1 MRLRRFT
8 LPCLLA
14 LSALFPL
21 PTQALRPDILYLGDG
36 KFIQVGPLRQLT
48 LGAHVKQFSYEP
60 LGAEVAVAGS
70 ETVGDTETLFVKTI
84 DVRSGHEMNRLTM
97 TAPAGDATAQY
108 RLVGWSGSGRYL
120 LVERWRPLKELTE
133 AAAQGLPASED
144 YLRWDLGADP
154 PSVSQVASLPL
165 PTGARATLTYV
176 RPSPDGRLV
185 FFGQEYRQTNPVT
198 KEDETRKLYW
208 LYEPEKNQARPLP
221 LPAGFTC
228 YGHWVD
234 AGHLRLSGDTATQRG
249 SEALDVMTGATAPD
263 TPAPKTKPASSLYP
277 NLTLDTEARALE
289 DKQATGA
296 QADSHILWLRRSAPG
311 KDPLSAAAAAVTSG
325 DDDPRPAWSPTGR
338 QIAYVT
344 HGDLCV
350 TDLTPPADIP
360 AERQA
365 VGLPLTCAEERA
377 LALVNIKNVDMAMFW
392 YSMRHADKFP
402 TAGEF
407 QAAIVS
413 NPDYAHDLHT
423 EAVHFVYHEPPDL
436 LRGHLEKQKELVIGE
451 FDLPCARVVLYGDG
465 QVKALPK

>member
-8 LPCLLA
+8 LPCLLTLLA
-14 LSALFPL
+14 SPL
-21 PTQALRPDILYLGDG
+21 PAHALRPDILYLGGG
-36 KFIQVGPLRQLT
+36 KFVQVAPLRQLT
-48 LGAHVKQFSYEP
+48 LGAHVTQFSYEP
-60 LGAEVAVAGS
+60 LGAEIAVAGS
-70 ETVGDTETLFVKTI
+70 ETVGDTETLFIKTI

-97 TAPAGDATAQY
+97 TTPAGDATAQY

-120 LVERWRPLKELTE
+120 LAERWRPLKELTE
-133 AAAQGLPASED
+133 AAAQGLPASGD

-154 PSVSQVASLPL
+154 PSVSQVVSLPL
-165 PTGARATLTYV
+165 PAGVRATLASV

-185 FFGQEYRQTNPVT
+185 FFGQEYRQTDPIT
-198 KEDETRKLYW
+198 KEDETQKLYW
-208 LYEPEKNQARPLP
+208 LYDPEKNQTRPLP
-221 LPAGFTC
+221 LPAGFAS

-234 AGHLRLSGDTATQRG
+234 AGHLRLSGDAAQQHV
-249 SEALDVMTGATAPD
+249 SETLDVLTGVTAPYVS
-263 TPAPKTKPASSLYP
+263 PPKMKPTSSLYP
-277 NLTLDTEARALE
+277 NLVLDAEARTLD
-289 DKQATGA
+289 DKEATGA

-325 DDDPRPAWSPTGR
+325 DDEPRPVWSPTGR

-350 TDLTPPADIP
+350 TDLTTPTDIP

-402 TAGEF
+402 TSGEF
-407 QAAIVS
+407 QTAIAS
-413 NPDYAHDLHT
+413 NPDYAKDLHT